1 MGAAISVVVGLTFG
15 LNSAVDY
22 SIGVVA
28 GALYLFL
35 LEKKVDNIG
44 SKYSALPSRNNSTQ
58 STVTDM
64 AQSRLLD
71 NASKGRLL
79 VPVLVVALLTC
90 RNVYLDGQVPQY
102 LRLISQQ
109 QFVCAMSGF
118 LTSRFS
124 IFLGEVTKEIRI
136 DDWIGLVPG
145 SLAVVIRSQLQKQR
159 QDEADLEA
167 ASEEQAAPYRIVFV
181 TGPAAAGRHELLSQ
195 IVSSDTIRENTK
207 YVNCKLLTTNIAL
220 ARRDSDWYRRFL

>member
-1 MGAAISVVVGLTFG
+1 
-15 LNSAVDY
+15 
-22 SIGVVA
+22 
-28 GALYLFL
+28 
-35 LEKKVDNIG
+35 
-44 SKYSALPSRNNSTQ
+44 
-58 STVTDM
+58 M

-90 RNVYLDGQVPQY
+90 RNVFLDGQVPQY

-167 ASEEQAAPYRIVFV
+167 ASEEQTAPYRIVFV

-220 ARRDSDWYRRFL
+220 ARRDSDWYCRFL